1 MKFHFNMFG
10 TAQFYG
16 TTLFQVVTVYFYRL
30 YNTFGT
36 AEQRNSSFRT
46 TDIEYKYIVLVLF
59 YLLLFYCS
67 KVVNKIY

>member
-10 TAQFYG
+10 TAEFYD
-16 TTLFQVVTVYFYRL
+16 TSLFQVVTVYFYRL

-36 AEQRNSSFRT
+36 AEQRNSTFRT
-46 TDIEYKYIVLVLF
+46 TDRDILYIVLVLF
-59 YLLLFYCS
+59 YYLLFYCS